1 MTAQPATDD
10 KSGTGTSRPGQ
21 LITCVGLVA
30 GALSLVQTIGHISD
44 AAYLIPGLADGSGHV
59 HYHLARETMVTL
71 GSFGVILLGLFAPR
85 RSRTSLLWWLMWISS
100 LGLIVGI
107 LLARPAYMAPTPIG
121 R

>member
-1 MTAQPATDD
+1 
-10 KSGTGTSRPGQ
+10 
-21 LITCVGLVA
+21 LE
-30 GALSLVQTIGHISD
+30 
-44 AAYLIPGLADGSGHV
+44 DGSDHV

-107 LLARPAYMAPTPIG
+107 LLARPAYGTHTNREVTG
-121 R
+121 DD